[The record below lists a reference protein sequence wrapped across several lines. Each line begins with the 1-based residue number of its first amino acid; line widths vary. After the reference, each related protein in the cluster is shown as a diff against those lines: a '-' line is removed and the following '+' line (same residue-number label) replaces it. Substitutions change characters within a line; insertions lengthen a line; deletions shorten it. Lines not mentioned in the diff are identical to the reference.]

1 MWKITGCIG
10 GINMISDLDLDA
22 WGMYV
27 LKYSD
32 EVEKMIN
39 GTCSEVRENYLRGF
53 SAGLIW
59 AETLFKPEK
68 FTREIK
74 DIRKE
79 LVETGDYDKNGE
91 LNV

>member
-1 MWKITGCIG
+1 MC
-10 GINMISDLDLDA
+10 
-22 WGMYV
+22 V

-39 GTCSEVRENYLRGF
+39 RTCSEVRENYLRGF

-59 AETLFKPEK
+59 EETLLKPEK